1 MSLAKLA
8 AAQLG
13 ARIPDPSCSGW
24 KGKAGTCAWAV
35 DQRQSWLRGGAW
47 ERGVVEGRG
56 FGLVE
61 GRTLRL
67 GRSKSSSGPRSGL
80 SRVSSSSH
88 FASRPRWLQ
97 SWVSGQLAPGE
108 RAKLWGVEFRGPRL
122 AESPKLGPGKWRSSG
137 ATKGEC
143 TSFLRLQL
151 LASGLVLKVPDA
163 DGRSRGDPFP
173 AIPALTHRQLDL
185 VRKGGGGAPVPIR
198 ERGPASFLGNLHGK
212 TWSLAWASTASP

>member
-1 MSLAKLA
+1 M
-8 AAQLG
+8 
-13 ARIPDPSCSGW
+13 
-24 KGKAGTCAWAV
+24 
-35 DQRQSWLRGGAW
+35 
-47 ERGVVEGRG
+47 
-56 FGLVE
+56 
-61 GRTLRL
+61 
-67 GRSKSSSGPRSGL
+67 
-80 SRVSSSSH
+80 
-88 FASRPRWLQ
+88 
-97 SWVSGQLAPGE
+97 SGQLAPGE

-185 VRKGGGGAPVPIR
+185 VRKGAGGASANPRTRPCLLFGKPEWEDLESCLGIH
-198 ERGPASFLGNLHGK
+198 SFSLGLVNRAGH
-212 TWSLAWASTASP
+212 APQ